1 MHCQG
6 AQLMSVNFDK
16 YFTYMAASSA
26 FTPGATPQDV
36 FTITGNA
43 TTNVYVLKMGIS
55 TIQTTEGVNAWY
67 LAKRSTANSGG
78 TPATVTPVPVQS
90 GNFAAGATVKQ
101 YTANPTAGT
110 LIANLWAGWL
120 NSPKAATAGV
130 GGLQGIELDFESM
143 LGQPIAL
150 LSTAEVL
157 SWNFNGAALPSGL
170 SVLAWALWAESS
182 KT

>member
-1 MHCQG
+1 
-6 AQLMSVNFDK
+6 
-16 YFTYMAASSA
+16 MAASSA

-36 FTITGNA
+36 FTITGNG

-110 LIANLWAGWL
+110 LIANLWNGWL

-150 LSTAEVL
+150 LSAASRGVVL
-157 SWNFNGAALPSGL
+157 EFQRGCTSFGIVSIGMGIMGREL
-170 SVLAWALWAESS
+170 
-182 KT
+182 

>member
-1 MHCQG
+1 
-6 AQLMSVNFDK
+6 
-16 YFTYMAASSA
+16 MAASSA